1 MASFKMM
8 VLMGRILMR
17 KTISC
22 RQVTREISNYIDG
35 ELTPEI
41 RERIEEHL
49 RLCDHCS
56 VVVDTMRKL
65 LYIAGDE
72 KVFEVPCE
80 CNVDWTKI
88 MAASNPNPGPRQ
100 EQPPGRS

>member
-1 MASFKMM
+1 MM

-22 RQVTREISNYIDG
+22 RHVTREISNYIDG
-35 ELTPEI
+35 EITPEM
-41 RERIEEHL
+41 RARIEEHL
-49 RLCDHCS
+49 RHCGHCS
-56 VVVDTMRKL
+56 VVVDTMRRL

-72 KVFEVPCE
+72 KVFELPFE

-88 MAASNPNPGPRQ
+88 MAVSDPNLGSRQ
-100 EQPPGRS
+100 EQPPEDLE